1 LLYWY
6 KKADTDAEGE
16 KDYAEAKALLLRALA
31 LDALDLATL
40 NNLAVLHEDCLLD
53 YTEADKYFRRAL
65 ELAPHDVTSLC
76 NYGGF
81 LQQSMP
87 AHEGES
93 ENAAAAAILRKAT
106 AIDPVM
112 AHELIAAQHRRVGSQ
127 KHSSVAG
134 PGVASVGVEVSS
146 STGAKTGTFIYN

>member
-1 LLYWY
+1 MLYWY

-87 AHEGES
+87 AHEGE
-93 ENAAAAAILRKAT
+93 NAAAAAILRKAT

-127 KHSSVAG
+127 KHSSVAER
-134 PGVASVGVEVSS
+134 GVASVGVEVSS

>member
-6 KKADTDAEGE
+6 KKADTDSEGE

-112 AHELIAAQHRRVGSQ
+112 AHELIAAQHRRVGSR
-127 KHSSVAG
+127 
-134 PGVASVGVEVSS
+134 GVASVGVEVSS
-146 STGAKTGTFIYN
+146 STGAKTGTFIYH